1 MDERETARQL
11 NSGAIHVLR
20 AMRRVD
26 REAGL
31 TPARLSAL
39 SVLVFAGP
47 STMGSLAAAEGVA
60 GPTMTRIVDGL
71 EQAGL
76 VRRRV
81 QPGPGRPVEVSTT
94 AKGDRLMRK
103 AAERRVDAIVAALQR
118 LSAKD
123 RRALQAGAAGLD
135 RLAGVLRAQ

>member
-1 MDERETARQL
+1 
-11 NSGAIHVLR
+11 
-20 AMRRVD
+20 
-26 REAGL
+26 
-31 TPARLSAL
+31 
-39 SVLVFAGP
+39 
-47 STMGSLAAAEGVA
+47 
-60 GPTMTRIVDGL
+60 MTRIVDGL

-81 QPGPGRPVEVSTT
+81 QPGPGRPVEVSAT
-94 AKGDRLMRK
+94 ATGDRLMRK

-123 RRALQAGAAGLD
+123 RRALHAGAAVLD

>member
-1 MDERETARQL
+1 
-11 NSGAIHVLR
+11 
-20 AMRRVD
+20 
-26 REAGL
+26 
-31 TPARLSAL
+31 
-39 SVLVFAGP
+39 VFAGP

-81 QPGPGRPVEVSTT
+81 QPGAGRPVEVSAT

-118 LSAKD
+118 LSTKD
-123 RRALQAGAAGLD
+123 RRALQAGAAVLD
-135 RLAGVLRAQ
+135 RLADGLRAQ